1 MQPGA
6 VDSRIQAEDG
16 PGGKMSIN
24 ILLAAEQPLDRLAI
38 RLMLEAEAEFSVA
51 GEANNGDEVLAMSLN
66 LQPDV
71 VILDLNSPGLA
82 AGEIIRKLDESQ
94 FGTKIIVLAA
104 EDDGSLE
111 KLWMERKI
119 NGFILKDEVEDV
131 LIKAVRSVMRG
142 IPRFS
147 RCDWPDMAG
156 GENSVKALTPR
167 EREVL
172 RLVAQGKSNREIG
185 KELNIAE
192 RTVRSHMESILQKLR
207 VANRVEAVMAAV
219 KLGWI

>member
-1 MQPGA
+1 
-6 VDSRIQAEDG
+6 
-16 PGGKMSIN
+16 
-24 ILLAAEQPLDRLAI
+24 
-38 RLMLEAEAEFSVA
+38 
-51 GEANNGDEVLAMSLN
+51 
-66 LQPDV
+66 
-71 VILDLNSPGLA
+71 
-82 AGEIIRKLDESQ
+82 
-94 FGTKIIVLAA
+94 
-104 EDDGSLE
+104 
-111 KLWMERKI
+111 
-119 NGFILKDEVEDV
+119 
-131 LIKAVRSVMRG
+131 
-142 IPRFS
+142 
-147 RCDWPDMAG
+147 MAG